1 MNRKVLLSN
10 LILLMFTA
18 FICLAACGINDG
30 NRVGDCTLTVSFDSV
45 PDEFY
50 SLDEKLIDS
59 FYICV
64 VIENIVTEKNY
75 NIILDQDNGFGY
87 TAYLYPGSYHLKN
100 IYAYNAGVIGV
111 DLKSDTESFELV
123 RDNEQRLNITI
134 ANKDEFIR
142 SSDLMSHSGEMAGLD
157 KFSRL
162 IMTGDTIYA
171 LEDLKDVLNLTVPS
185 DQTVIKAYSKEEY
198 TDDAKGITITLL
210 NDTPAEKEYKDCRV
224 IAVEITKRN
233 CVLPGCVAVGVPGE
247 YVCNAVTGVYGQ
259 PHSFEGMALY
269 GYSYGN
275 TDCVYCDANTG
286 DRITVSIDDVGRF
299 VSKIKYEMERYE

>member
-1 MNRKVLLSN
+1 MNRKVLFCN
-10 LILLMFTA
+10 LILIILASFL
-18 FICLAACGINDG
+18 CLTACGINDA
-30 NRVGDCTLTVSFDSV
+30 NQVGDCRLTVSFDSV

-50 SLDEKLIDS
+50 SIDEKLIDS

-75 NIILDQDNGFGY
+75 NIILDEGNGFGY
-87 TAYLYPGSYHLKN
+87 TAGLYPGSYHLKN
-100 IYAYNAGVIGV
+100 IYAYNSGVIGV
-111 DLKSDTESFELV
+111 ELTSDTESFELS

-134 ANKDEFIR
+134 ANEEEFIK
-142 SSDLMSHSGEMAGLD
+142 SSDLIAHSGEMSDYD

-162 IMTGDTIYA
+162 IMTDDTVYS
-171 LEDLKDVLNLTVPS
+171 LEDLKTVLNLTVPS
-185 DQTVIKAYSKEEY
+185 DKTIIKAYSKEEY
-198 TDDAKGITITLL
+198 TDESKGITITLL
-210 NDTPAEKEYKDCRV
+210 NDTAEQKDYKDCRV

-233 CVLPGCVAVGVPGE
+233 CVFPGCVAVGVPGE

-275 TDCVYCDANTG
+275 TDCVYSDANTG
-286 DRITVSIDDVGRF
+286 DKITISIDDVGRF